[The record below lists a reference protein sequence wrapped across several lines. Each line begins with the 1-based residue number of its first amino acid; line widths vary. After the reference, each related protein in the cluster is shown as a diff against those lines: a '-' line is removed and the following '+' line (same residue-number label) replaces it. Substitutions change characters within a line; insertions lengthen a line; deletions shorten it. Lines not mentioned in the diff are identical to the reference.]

1 MLNVR
6 PVAFLILLCT
16 IEGIWQDKVGGRTCM
31 RYLLLQGQ
39 RELVAYLDMC

>member
-16 IEGIWQDKVGGRTCM
+16 IEGIWQDKVGGANM
-31 RYLLLQGQ
+31 H
-39 RELVAYLDMC
+39 EISVVAGTERISGVS